1 MAAVGRIKCP
11 ISVVL
16 FKPPH
21 FPRNRTPF
29 GLTDVKRSM
38 MVAVART
45 SNSKFMILRP
55 SELIEEVI
63 GPPIPLIFEPN
74 LSENFST

>member
-1 MAAVGRIKCP
+1 
-11 ISVVL
+11 
-16 FKPPH
+16 
-21 FPRNRTPF
+21 
-29 GLTDVKRSM
+29 M
-38 MVAVART
+38 MVAAFALPIP
-45 SNSKFMILRP
+45 KFMILRP